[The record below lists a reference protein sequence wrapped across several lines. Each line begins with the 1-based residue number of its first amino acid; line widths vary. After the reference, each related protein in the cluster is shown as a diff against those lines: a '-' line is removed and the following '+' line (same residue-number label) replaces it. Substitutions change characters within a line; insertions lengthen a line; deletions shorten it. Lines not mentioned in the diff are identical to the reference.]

1 MKMLLAHNR
10 PTISQCMWV
19 RMLTARQSWRSRIVC
34 VLLLLGVVAAN
45 AAELTSANYEKSV
58 DGAAMTFV
66 IEGLNGEP
74 YVFSTENPPRL
85 VLEFGETFTDL
96 PASPNVVNEKLVRSF
111 TTISDGARTR
121 VIIDLQEPANHEIA
135 VEAEQVALQ
144 LTPIAQQ
151 SVATSSM
158 AAMEA
163 VNKTEAA
170 QHSPQA
176 LTNQAALS
184 VTNTDFS
191 TSPVTNALPED
202 TLGDIDFRRTASGGG
217 RIVFMLSSGSVSTA
231 VNQRGDELL
240 VDMME
245 TSVPESLQ
253 QTLDVQDFA
262 TPVARISTTSSG
274 DNARATVRV
283 NGDYTHSAFF
293 EGSDFIV
300 EIEPVAQP
308 QAAVAQVDGSEQFF
322 QNREYSGDR
331 VTFNFQDIPVRS
343 VLQLIA
349 DVSDL
354 NIVVSDSVTGNL
366 TLRLQNVPWDQAL
379 DLVLDTKNLDK
390 RQNGNVLWIA
400 PTGEIA
406 AREQQLLQAQQDKMQ
421 LEPLRT
427 LMISVSY
434 AEATALADLITS
446 ASGTQGGGGGG
457 QNQQGLLS
465 NRGSVT
471 VDERTNTLLIT
482 DTAESLEAINDLI
495 MTLDRPVRQV
505 LIESRIVIATD
516 DFAHELGVRFGVT
529 STGESDNGSVF
540 TTSGSIDATDQ
551 TNNLALANRLAGRG
565 SSLPNFINDDIDD
578 GEGILSPSLNNRLNV
593 NLPASNPAG
602 RIGFSVLAADF
613 LLDLELSALESE
625 GRGEVIST
633 PRVVTANQAEAF
645 IQQGVEIPFEQAT
658 SSGASNV
665 QFREAVLE
673 LRATPLITP
682 DDRVQLQLSVKQ
694 DTVGEIFPTAQGGQV
709 PSIDTRELSTRVL
722 IENGETIVL
731 GGIFTEE
738 TSYANEKVP
747 LLGDIPVLGT
757 LFRRRS
763 NSSNKSELLM
773 FVTPTILEERV
784 RLP

>member
-1 MKMLLAHNR
+1 MRTQSQHRKRSFLLITGCCLIAC
-10 PTISQCMWV
+10 I
-19 RMLTARQSWRSRIVC
+19 
-34 VLLLLGVVAAN
+34 AAN
-45 AAELTSANYEKSV
+45 TATAAELTAANYMKS
-58 DGAAMTFV
+58 DQGADMTFTV
-66 IEGLNGEP
+66 EGLATAP
-74 YVFSTENPPRL
+74 FVFATESPPRL
-85 VLEFGETFTDL
+85 VLEFSETFTDL
-96 PASPNVVNEKLVRSF
+96 PASPNVVNEDLVRSF

-121 VIIDLQEPANHEIA
+121 VIVELKQPAEYNLA
-135 VEAEQVALQ
+135 VNNEQVQMRLLASTQTAEVGNDTAAASLP
-144 LTPIAQQ
+144 TANNRSEPQ
-151 SVATSSM
+151 SAS
-158 AAMEA
+158 AY
-163 VNKTEAA
+163 
-170 QHSPQA
+170 
-176 LTNQAALS
+176 
-184 VTNTDFS
+184 TNTDFTQAPAQS
-191 TSPVTNALPED
+191 RGGTVADAVE
-202 TLGDIDFRRTASGGG
+202 DIDFRRTSSGGG
-217 RIVFMLSSGSVSTA
+217 RIVFMLTSGNVSTA
-231 VNQRGDELL
+231 VNERGDELL
-240 VDMME
+240 VDMMR
-245 TSVPESLQ
+245 TTLPGSLER
-253 QTLDVQDFA
+253 TLDVQDFA
-262 TPVARISTTSSG
+262 TPVARISTVASG
-274 DNARATVRV
+274 DNTRATVRV
-283 NGDYTHSAFF
+283 TGDYTHSAYF
-293 EGSDFIV
+293 EGNDFIV
-300 EIEPVAQP
+300 EVNPVLVQ
-308 QAAVAQVDGSEQFF
+308 QAVTAEVDGTDKFF

-354 NIVVSDSVTGNL
+354 NIVVSDSVSGNL

-406 AREQQLLQAQQDKMQ
+406 AREQQLLQAQQDKME

-427 LMISVSY
+427 LLISVSY
-434 AEATALADLITS
+434 AEATALKELITS
-446 ASGTQGGGGGG
+446 ASGTQGGGGAG

-465 NRGSVT
+465 IRGSVT

-482 DTAESLEAINDLI
+482 DTADSLEEISELI
-495 MTLDRPVRQV
+495 ATLDRPVRQV

-529 STGESDNGSVF
+529 STGESNNGSVF

-578 GEGILSPSLNNRLNV
+578 GAGILAPSLNNRLNV

-709 PSIDTRELSTRVL
+709 PSIDTRELQTRVL

-738 TSYANEKVP
+738 TSYSNEKVP

-757 LFRRRS
+757 LFRRRA

-773 FVTPTILEERV
+773 FVTPTILEERI

>member
-1 MKMLLAHNR
+1 MRTPSHHRKRNIGLLVGCWLIAGLAAN
-10 PTISQCMWV
+10 
-19 RMLTARQSWRSRIVC
+19 
-34 VLLLLGVVAAN
+34 VAA
-45 AAELTSANYEKSV
+45 AAELTAANYEKSAQ
-58 DGAAMTFV
+58 GADMSFTV
-66 IEGLNGEP
+66 EGLATEP
-74 YVFSTENPPRL
+74 FVFVTETPPRL
-85 VLEFGETFTDL
+85 VLEFSETFTDL
-96 PASPNVVNEKLVRSF
+96 PASPNVLNEQLVRSF

-121 VIIDLQEPANHEIA
+121 VIVELQEPVEYNLTVNNDQVQMRLLAATQVGGARSSA
-135 VEAEQVALQ
+135 VAVPTA
-144 LTPIAQQ
+144 TAGV
-151 SVATSSM
+151 SATS
-158 AAMEA
+158 AD
-163 VNKTEAA
+163 
-170 QHSPQA
+170 PQA
-176 LTNQAALS
+176 VPA

-191 TSPVTNALPED
+191 SAPTQARGRTAQSVQ
-202 TLGDIDFRRTASGGG
+202 DIDFRRTSSGGG
-217 RIVFMLSSGSVSTA
+217 RIVFVLTSGNVSTA
-231 VNQRGDELL
+231 VNERGDELL
-240 VDMME
+240 VDMMQ
-245 TSVPESLQ
+245 TTLPENLAR
-253 QTLDVQDFA
+253 TLDVQDFA
-262 TPVARISTTSSG
+262 TPVARISTAASG
-274 DNARATVRV
+274 DNTRATVRI
-283 NGDYTHSAFF
+283 NGDYSHRAYFD
-293 EGSDFIV
+293 GSDFIV
-300 EIEPVAQP
+300 EVEPVVQP
-308 QAAVAQVDGSEQFF
+308 QAAVAQLDGTEQFF

-434 AEATALADLITS
+434 AEATALANLITS
-446 ASGTQGGGGGG
+446 ATGTQSGGGGS
-457 QNQQGLLS
+457 QNQQGLIS

-482 DTAESLEAINDLI
+482 DTADNLEEINALI
-495 MTLDRPVRQV
+495 KTLDRPVRQV
-505 LIESRIVIATD
+505 LIESRIVIAND

-540 TTSGSIDATDQ
+540 TTSGSINATDQ

-565 SSLPNFINDDIDD
+565 SSLPNFINDDVDD
-578 GEGILSPSLNNRLNV
+578 GEGILTPSLNNRLNV

-738 TSYANEKVP
+738 TSYSNEKVP

>member
-1 MKMLLAHNR
+1 MNTKFASDVCSRRLVAN
-10 PTISQCMWV
+10 S
-19 RMLTARQSWRSRIVC
+19 RQPAIWSCLRSRVLQVC
-34 VLLLLGVVAAN
+34 ACSILLLPGMNTAS
-45 AAELTSANYEKSV
+45 AAELTAANYAKT
-58 DGAAMTFV
+58 DNGAEMSFTV
-66 IEGLNGEP
+66 EGLNSDP
-74 YVFSTENPPRL
+74 FVFATEEPPRL
-85 VLEFGETFTDL
+85 VLEFSQTTSDL
-96 PASPNVVNEKLVRSF
+96 PASPNVINEQLVRSY

-121 VIIDLQEPANHEIA
+121 VIVELQDL
-135 VEAEQVALQ
+135 VEYRLSVVDEQVQMSLVSAQ
-144 LTPIAQQ
+144 DDEDSSSAVVTAAPATPVSRQ
-151 SVATSSM
+151 SPK
-158 AAMEA
+158 A
-163 VNKTEAA
+163 V
-170 QHSPQA
+170 P
-176 LTNQAALS
+176 S

-191 TSPVTNALPED
+191 AAPAQARGRSMERME
-202 TLGDIDFRRTASGGG
+202 DIDFRRTASGGG
-217 RIVFMLSSGSVSTA
+217 RIVFMLSSADVSTA
-231 VNQRGDELL
+231 VNQSSGQLL
-240 VDMME
+240 VDMMQ
-245 TSVPESLQ
+245 TAVPESLQ
-253 QTLDVQDFA
+253 RTLDVQDFA
-262 TPVARISTTSSG
+262 TPVARISTENNG

-283 NGDYTHSAFF
+283 NGDYTHNAYFA
-293 EGSDFIV
+293 GNDFIV
-300 EIEPVAQP
+300 EVEPVARP
-308 QAAVAQVDGSEQFF
+308 QAPAAQVDGTEQFF

-434 AEATALADLITS
+434 AEATALAELITS
-446 ASGTQGGGGGG
+446 ASSAQGGGGGG
-457 QNQQGLLS
+457 QNQEGLLS

-482 DTAESLEAINDLI
+482 DTEESLEEINELI
-495 MTLDRPVRQV
+495 NTLDRPVRQV
-505 LIESRIVIATD
+505 LIESRIVIAND

-540 TTSGSIDATDQ
+540 TTSGSINATDQ
-551 TNNLALANRLAGRG
+551 TNNLALANRLAGAG
-565 SSLPNFINDDIDD
+565 SSLPNFINDDVDD

-738 TSYANEKVP
+738 TSYSNEKVP

-757 LFRRRS
+757 LFRRRA
-763 NSSNKSELLM
+763 NSSSKSELLM

>member
-1 MKMLLAHNR
+1 MRALLKNLVSEYKSPVPLLSACCLLAA
-10 PTISQCMWV
+10 
-19 RMLTARQSWRSRIVC
+19 L
-34 VLLLLGVVAAN
+34 AANVTN
-45 AAELTSANYEKSV
+45 AAELTSANYQNAEP
-58 DGAAMTFV
+58 GAELSFIV
-66 IEGLNGEP
+66 EGLQSEP
-74 YVFSTENPPRL
+74 FVFTTETPPRL
-85 VLEFGETFTDL
+85 VLEFSETFTDL
-96 PASPNVVNEKLVRSF
+96 PATPNVIGEKLVRSF

-121 VIIDLQEPANHEIA
+121 VIVELQEPAAYQLA
-135 VEAEQVALQ
+135 VNDDQVSMQ
-144 LTPIAQQ
+144 LTPSAQATELPDAGQASAVAAADTSAQQ
-151 SVATSSM
+151 PPTSLP
-158 AAMEA
+158 EF
-163 VNKTEAA
+163 
-170 QHSPQA
+170 
-176 LTNQAALS
+176 
-184 VTNTDFS
+184 TNTEFS
-191 TSPVTNALPED
+191 SAPSQASGRQTDALQ
-202 TLGDIDFRRTASGGG
+202 DIDFRRTASGGG
-217 RIVFMLSSGSVSTA
+217 RIVFMLTSADVSTA

-240 VDMME
+240 VDMMQ
-245 TSVPESLQ
+245 TRLPENLQ
-253 QTLDVQDFA
+253 RTLDVQDFA
-262 TPVARISTTSSG
+262 TPVARISTTANG
-274 DNARATVRV
+274 DNTRALVQV

-293 EGSDFIV
+293 AGADFIV
-300 EIEPVAQP
+300 EVEPVAQP
-308 QAAVAQVDGSEQFF
+308 QAATAQVDGTEQFF
-322 QNREYSGDR
+322 QNREYTGDR

-434 AEATALADLITS
+434 AEATALAELITS
-446 ASGTQGGGGGG
+446 ASGTQGGGGGA
-457 QNQQGLLS
+457 QSQQGLLS

-482 DTAESLEAINDLI
+482 DTADSLEAVNELI
-495 MTLDRPVRQV
+495 QTLDRPVRQV
-505 LIESRIVIATD
+505 LIESRIVIAND

-529 STGESDNGSVF
+529 STGESDSGSVF
-540 TTSGSIDATDQ
+540 TTSGSINATDQ

-578 GEGILSPSLNNRLNV
+578 GEGILSPSLDNRLNV

-645 IQQGVEIPFEQAT
+645 IQQGVEIPFEEST

-682 DDRVQLQLSVKQ
+682 DDRVQLQLSLKQ

-738 TSYANEKVP
+738 TNYSNEKVP
-747 LLGDIPVLGT
+747 LLGDIPILGT
-757 LFRRRS
+757 LFRRRANS
-763 NSSNKSELLM
+763 NSKSELLM
-773 FVTPTILEERV
+773 FVTPTILEERI

>member
-1 MKMLLAHNR
+1 MRRVSCLSNR
-10 PTISQCMWV
+10 WYLIS
-19 RMLTARQSWRSRIVC
+19 
-34 VLLLLGVVAAN
+34 VAAMVSCLGAQQLC
-45 AAELTSANYEKSV
+45 AAELTSANYQQA
-58 DGAAMTFV
+58 DNGAEMTFTV
-66 IEGLNGEP
+66 NDLTTEP
-74 YVFSTENPPRL
+74 YVFTTASPPRL
-85 VLEFGETFTDL
+85 VLEFSETFTDL
-96 PASPNVVNEKLVRSF
+96 PASPNVINEKLVRAF

-121 VIIDLQEPANHEIA
+121 VIVDLQEPAEYSLSVNDDKVQMQLLA
-135 VEAEQVALQ
+135 SSRQVAA
-144 LTPIAQQ
+144 TPAPVRATPTSTAGQ
-151 SVATSSM
+151 SASQPGS
-158 AAMEA
+158 A
-163 VNKTEAA
+163 N
-170 QHSPQA
+170 SGF
-176 LTNQAALS
+176 
-184 VTNTDFS
+184 TNTNF
-191 TSPVTNALPED
+191 NAAPTQGRGKPGNEVE
-202 TLGDIDFRRTASGGG
+202 DIDFRRTSTGGG
-217 RIVFMLSSGSVSTA
+217 RIVFLLTSGGVSTA

-240 VDMME
+240 VDMMQ
-245 TSVPESLQ
+245 TRVPASMEK
-253 QTLDVQDFA
+253 TLDVQDFA
-262 TPVARISTTSSG
+262 TPVVRIATTG
-274 DNARATVRV
+274 NGENARASVRV
-283 NGDYTHSAFF
+283 NGDYTHQAYFD
-293 EGSDFIV
+293 GSQFIV
-300 EIEPVAQP
+300 EVEPVVKP
-308 QAAVAQVDGSEQFF
+308 PTAVAEVDGTAKFF
-322 QNREYSGDR
+322 QNRAYSGDR

-406 AREQQLLQAQQDKMQ
+406 AREQQLLQAQRDKMQ

-434 AEATALADLITS
+434 AEAVALAELITS
-446 ASGTQGGGGGG
+446 ASGSSGGGGS
-457 QNQQGLLS
+457 QDQQGLLS

-482 DTAESLEAINDLI
+482 DTAENLDEINDLI
-495 MTLDRPVRQV
+495 QILDRPVRQV
-505 LIESRIVIATD
+505 LIESRIVIAND

-529 STGESDNGSVF
+529 STGESDKGSVF
-540 TTSGSIDATDQ
+540 TTSGSINATDQ

-578 GEGILSPSLNNRLNV
+578 GEGILVPSLNNRLNV

-665 QFREAVLE
+665 EFREAVLE
-673 LRATPLITP
+673 LRVTPLITP

-709 PSIDTRELSTRVL
+709 PSIDTRELGTRVL

-738 TSYANEKVP
+738 TAYSNEKVP
-747 LLGDIPVLGT
+747 LLGDIPVLGV

>member
-1 MKMLLAHNR
+1 MRRVSCLSNR
-10 PTISQCMWV
+10 WYLIS
-19 RMLTARQSWRSRIVC
+19 
-34 VLLLLGVVAAN
+34 VAAMVSCLGAQQLC
-45 AAELTSANYEKSV
+45 AAELTSANYQQA
-58 DGAAMTFV
+58 DNGAEMTFTV
-66 IEGLNGEP
+66 NDLTTEP
-74 YVFSTENPPRL
+74 YVFTTESPPRL
-85 VLEFGETFTDL
+85 VLEFSETFTDL
-96 PASPNVVNEKLVRSF
+96 PASPNVINEKLVRAF

-121 VIIDLQEPANHEIA
+121 VIVDLQEPAEYSLSVNDDMVQMQLLA
-135 VEAEQVALQ
+135 SSRQVAA
-144 LTPIAQQ
+144 TPAP
-151 SVATSSM
+151 VRATPVSTASQPGS
-158 AAMEA
+158 A
-163 VNKTEAA
+163 N
-170 QHSPQA
+170 SGF
-176 LTNQAALS
+176 
-184 VTNTDFS
+184 TNTNF
-191 TSPVTNALPED
+191 D
-202 TLGDIDFRRTASGGG
+202 TAPTQERGMPGNEVEDIDFRRTSTGGG
-217 RIVFMLSSGSVSTA
+217 RIVFLLSSGGVSTA

-240 VDMME
+240 VDMMQ
-245 TSVPESLQ
+245 TRVPASMEK
-253 QTLDVQDFA
+253 TLDVQDFA
-262 TPVARISTTSSG
+262 TPVVRIATSG
-274 DNARATVRV
+274 NGENARASIRV
-283 NGDYTHSAFF
+283 NGDYTHQAYF
-293 EGSDFIV
+293 EGSQFIV
-300 EIEPVAQP
+300 EVEPVVQP
-308 QAAVAQVDGSEQFF
+308 PTAVAEVDGTAKFF
-322 QNREYSGDR
+322 QNRTYSGDR

-400 PTGEIA
+400 PTGEIS
-406 AREQQLLQAQQDKMQ
+406 AREQQLLQAQRDKMQ

-434 AEATALADLITS
+434 AEAVALAELITS
-446 ASGTQGGGGGG
+446 ASGTSGGGGA
-457 QNQQGLLS
+457 QDQQGLLS

-482 DTAESLEAINDLI
+482 DTAENLDEINDLI
-495 MTLDRPVRQV
+495 QVLDRPVRQV
-505 LIESRIVIATD
+505 LIESRIVIAND

-540 TTSGSIDATDQ
+540 TTSGSINATDQ

-565 SSLPNFINDDIDD
+565 SSLPNFINDDVDD
-578 GEGILSPSLNNRLNV
+578 GEGILAPSLNNRLNV

-665 QFREAVLE
+665 EFREAVLE
-673 LRATPLITP
+673 LRVTPLITP

-709 PSIDTRELSTRVL
+709 PSIDTRELGTRVL

-738 TSYANEKVP
+738 TAYSNEKVP
-747 LLGDIPVLGT
+747 LLGDIPVLGV